1 MEQIAYLIS
10 IAAGTF
16 YLIASYRLLRLNRR
30 TGERPELQ
38 LGIYFAFTGQWY
50 LVFNAP
56 YFLGIEALP
65 PLVEHGVEWVYAVGI
80 IPYLLFIRAAF
91 RPNSAWA
98 TALVIVCALLLFVGA
113 AAASL
118 GGGFSNSLDDPNY
131 LIEWVGYTVPCVW
144 LCVEGAI
151 SHAAAKKRVRI
162 GLCEPTVANR
172 YLLFACFGF
181 CQTAACAADLI
192 WAYGNSTAGVASSF
206 ANGLLG
212 ATEFASVAV
221 LWLAFFPPLV
231 YRRWVDARAEFI
243 PTPVEEA

>member
-16 YLIASYRLLRLNRR
+16 YLIASYRLLRLSGK

-50 LVFNAP
+50 VFYNAP
-56 YFLGIEALP
+56 YFLGMEALP
-65 PLVEHGVEWVYAVGI
+65 PLIGHGIEWIYAVGV
-80 IPYLLFIRAAF
+80 IPYLLFIRSAF

-98 TALVIVCALLLFVGA
+98 TAVVIACTLFLFAGA
-113 AAASL
+113 VVSSFSD
-118 GGGFSNSLDDPNY
+118 GFSNSLDDPGY
-131 LIEWVGYTVPCVW
+131 LIEWVGYTVPCFW
-144 LCVEGAI
+144 LCCEGAI
-151 SHAAAKKRVRI
+151 SHSAAKKRVRI
-162 GLCEPTVANR
+162 RLCEPIVANR

-192 WAYGNSTAGVASSF
+192 WAYENSTEGAASSF

-212 ATEFASVAV
+212 ATEIASIAV

-231 YRRWVDARAEFI
+231 YRRWVDGRAAFVPATAED
-243 PTPVEEA
+243 A